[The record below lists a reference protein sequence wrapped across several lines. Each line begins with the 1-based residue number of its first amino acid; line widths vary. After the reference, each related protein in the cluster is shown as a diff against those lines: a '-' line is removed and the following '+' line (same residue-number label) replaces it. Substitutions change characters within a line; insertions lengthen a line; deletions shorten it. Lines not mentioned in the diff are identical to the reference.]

1 MTSTKTGV
9 FNVSDDAGAGGLVT
23 ADMFG
28 AIGINNF
35 GYNHFAEDIEELGL
49 TNIRYPGGT
58 VSETGYLVNGL
69 IRMGVG
75 NIDLNALEGDRS
87 NFAFDLTHPELISP
101 VALQYD
107 ELNHLQRDDIWSFS
121 QVLDLAVQNDVSLG
135 LIIPVQ
141 RYFKSEDFSQSSVRE
156 RAEEAIRSDASIF
169 LGRLKNGEF
178 NGGVYPDMLTFEI
191 GNEAYFN
198 PIEYAYVAKI
208 FIEEIG
214 LQLADSSINYEIAF
228 QMGRGEYEYK
238 NLFEKNYFDK
248 FFDEDSDMIEGLEAI
263 NFSTSAGVI
272 GIDRQT
278 AIDDMMISVLGDSFT
293 EIDAVRHHLLRF
305 DSDDM
310 DNDNAPFQQRDE
322 IVGFWKDAFS
332 DAGVDP
338 EKIDYYV
345 SAWTTDSSNGTS
357 TPYELVAASNTL
369 ELFAHFMDM
378 GVDRAAVWGVTAS
391 FRYYDHMH
399 TTVITDRV
407 SESDSPAAAILKLMT
422 ANIIDSEFLG
432 TGGSKSEGF
441 SSYLYEDELGYT
453 VFYSVDRL
461 DGKEF
466 DLSVDLGMLSDL
478 ITVSLTNLDIMD
490 GTAGGSSRLVEQQLT
505 VMNGEITIE
514 FDQDFEV
521 AMLRLTKSDS
531 TSFALTEYLQSFDT
545 DAALPNGLL
554 EVVKGTEA
562 DDHLVG
568 SDAADVMT
576 GSDGA
581 DLLDAGNGRA
591 GFLGMDKLKEG
602 FNQVGSFNGDFLFGE
617 AGNDTLKGNAGNDL
631 LSGGLGDDHLWGGG
645 GFDTFIFND
654 GHDEIHDFD
663 AGIDRIVISDLFDGF
678 ANSDMSVR
686 EMFEI
691 ENGALTL
698 KLGENHSLTLNG
710 VTDLDPVM
718 QTTQV
723 NEIESSFF

>member
-1 MTSTKTGV
+1 
-9 FNVSDDAGAGGLVT
+9 
-23 ADMFG
+23 
-28 AIGINNF
+28 
-35 GYNHFAEDIEELGL
+35 
-49 TNIRYPGGT
+49 
-58 VSETGYLVNGL
+58 
-69 IRMGVG
+69 
-75 NIDLNALEGDRS
+75 
-87 NFAFDLTHPELISP
+87 
-101 VALQYD
+101 
-107 ELNHLQRDDIWSFS
+107 
-121 QVLDLAVQNDVSLG
+121 
-135 LIIPVQ
+135 
-141 RYFKSEDFSQSSVRE
+141 
-156 RAEEAIRSDASIF
+156 
-169 LGRLKNGEF
+169 
-178 NGGVYPDMLTFEI
+178 
-191 GNEAYFN
+191 
-198 PIEYAYVAKI
+198 
-208 FIEEIG
+208 
-214 LQLADSSINYEIAF
+214 
-228 QMGRGEYEYK
+228 
-238 NLFEKNYFDK
+238 
-248 FFDEDSDMIEGLEAI
+248 
-263 NFSTSAGVI
+263 
-272 GIDRQT
+272 
-278 AIDDMMISVLGDSFT
+278 
-293 EIDAVRHHLLRF
+293 
-305 DSDDM
+305 
-310 DNDNAPFQQRDE
+310 
-322 IVGFWKDAFS
+322 
-332 DAGVDP
+332 
-338 EKIDYYV
+338 
-345 SAWTTDSSNGTS
+345 
-357 TPYELVAASNTL
+357 
-369 ELFAHFMDM
+369 
-378 GVDRAAVWGVTAS
+378 
-391 FRYYDHMH
+391 
-399 TTVITDRV
+399 
-407 SESDSPAAAILKLMT
+407 
-422 ANIIDSEFLG
+422 
-432 TGGSKSEGF
+432 
-441 SSYLYEDELGYT
+441 
-453 VFYSVDRL
+453 
-461 DGKEF
+461 
-466 DLSVDLGMLSDL
+466 MLSDL